1 MSLTLQEE
9 QARDRIYTAVS
20 KASDIFGDSDLS
32 LLEVMSV
39 LTVLFAT
46 VVKAGDMDID
56 EVVSTLRV
64 MLHKM
69 EAVDAIT
76 IKAHLQ

>member
-1 MSLTLQEE
+1 MSSTLQDE
-9 QARDRIYTAVS
+9 QARDRVFTAVS
-20 KASDIFGDSDLS
+20 KASEMFGDSDLS
-32 LLEVMSV
+32 LFEVMSV

-56 EVVSTLRV
+56 ETVATLRT

-69 EAVDAIT
+69 EAVDAIA
-76 IKAHLQ
+76 IKAGLQ